1 MNFSDSILHY
11 IQKHYSPTSTRIVH
25 ILIMLSITISVTT
38 YVLSNANISDIAQ
51 LNNFNILMVILEL
64 VIAVFAVVIV
74 VLGRKNSEVEK
85 IQKVIILNT
94 QQIDEFDTVQRKETI
109 EKIDAVLSPK
119 QFLMLKEK
127 RRRILKECISVLE
140 LKSE

>member
-1 MNFSDSILHY
+1 
-11 IQKHYSPTSTRIVH
+11 
-25 ILIMLSITISVTT
+25 MLSITISVTT